1 LSFSQKFEVLRSLFA
16 SLVECLIL
24 YTHAAVGYRLVISF
38 KEYGLWMKAYD
49 HGTRQLFQIKKSSPV
64 THPQEALVS
73 KMEEIVSMTTIHPLH
88 SQRTLLLLHLLVK
101 SEWMS

>member
-1 LSFSQKFEVLRSLFA
+1 LSFSQNFDVLRSLFA
-16 SLVECLIL
+16 SFVECLIL

-38 KEYGLWMKAYD
+38 KEYGSWMKAYD

-64 THPQEALVS
+64 THPQEPLVS